1 MSHEAE
7 ISVRTY
13 VTVFLVLMALT
24 AATVFSAHV
33 DLGAGNVVVALAV
46 AVTKAT
52 LVILYFMHL
61 RYGSRMA
68 RAALI
73 AGVFA
78 VLLLIGLALDDVVT
92 RTTSTYLPFYG
103 ALDGVR
109 PPGAPV
115 PPQPPME

>member
-7 ISVRTY
+7 ISVRAY
-13 VTVFLVLMALT
+13 VAVFLALMALT
-24 AATVFSAHV
+24 AITVVVAHV
-33 DLGAGNVVVALAV
+33 DLGTGNVVVALTV

-52 LVILYFMHL
+52 LVVLYFMHL
-61 RYGSRMA
+61 RFGSNMS

-73 AGVFA
+73 AGILA
-78 VLLLIGLALDDVVT
+78 VLLLIGLSLDDVLT
-92 RTTSTYLPFYG
+92 RTTTTFTPFYG

-115 PPQPPME
+115 PPPPPME